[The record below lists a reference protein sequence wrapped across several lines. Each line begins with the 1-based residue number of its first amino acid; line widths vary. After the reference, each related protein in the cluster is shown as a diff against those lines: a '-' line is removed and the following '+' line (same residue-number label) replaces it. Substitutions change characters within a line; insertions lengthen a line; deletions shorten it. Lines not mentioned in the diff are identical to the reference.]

1 VVVAPARTDVD
12 GLPPLSSTPT
22 RAFPRGLLS
31 SVVAVGLA
39 TAVLTSCGNART
51 SSGESQGKALD
62 GGMQSQAELG
72 FEHAQIGQEYW
83 VSLPET
89 TNVSS
94 SPLTILNAEIT
105 DVPKGLTVL
114 EYRVVSE
121 KDTDGHAMG
130 VSLAGERGTGEMD
143 HARDHAGHPI
153 AVKPNSAAD
162 VYYLARVKVTAGI
175 RGDLTGCR
183 YQYRQGTVDY
193 RQDLRCVTQI
203 RLGKSLKNS
212 G

>member
-1 VVVAPARTDVD
+1 M
-12 GLPPLSSTPT
+12 LP
-22 RAFPRGLLS
+22 RRLLS
-31 SVVAVGLA
+31 SIVAVALA
-39 TAVLTSCGNART
+39 TAFLTSCGNAGT
-51 SSGESQGKALD
+51 DGQESQGKALD

-105 DVPKGLTVL
+105 HVPKGLEVL
-114 EYRVVSE
+114 EYKAVSE

-130 VSLAGERGTGEMD
+130 VGLAGEGGTGEMD
-143 HARDHAGHPI
+143 HARDHAGRPI

-162 VYYLARVKVTAGI
+162 IYYLARVKVTAPV

-183 YQYRQGTVDY
+183 YRYRQGTVEY

-203 RLGKSLKNS
+203 RLGEPLKNS